1 MARARRRNPMPRRG
15 AILIANPA
23 KAKKSVDFKKVLAR
37 LKANGKKRH
46 NRRRRNP
53 VALRMNGLMLR
64 NPVAIRANRKR
75 KHNRRRRNPVA
86 LRMNPLAIRANGK
99 KRHNRKARRHN
110 GKKFMLF
117 NRRHRR
123 NPEGGIVGKVES
135 MIAKVPVVG
144 KIAAPIAVPAA
155 AAAVIVG
162 AVHYGIKM
170 GMQYVQATVAGYVA
184 PIGYTVGAAIL
195 GVAVQFVPASILST
209 SSKRSIAALAIAG
222 GGAVDGIRYLS
233 AREASAPV
241 DAAVSGLGEGG
252 YWQLA
257 GDPDSA
263 AVSALYKDC
272 SYADAAVCG
281 PDLDPAEGE
290 ACIAGARAWCAT
302 FPATI
307 QVTRTAD
314 GGPSR
319 HAGKHGHRW
328 GWAIASLGFPT
339 FRQIAAMPA
348 AKRVET
354 LGKLRHAAMSAH
366 HSATASHSG
375 GYGALVL
382 AQ

>member
-1 MARARRRNPMPRRG
+1 MARRRRNPMPRRG
-15 AILIANPA
+15 AILIANGA
-23 KAKKSVDFKKVLAR
+23 GRIKKSVDFSKVLAR
-37 LKANGKKRH
+37 LKKNGAAR
-46 NRRRRNP
+46 RRRRNP
-53 VALRMNGLMLR
+53 L
-64 NPVAIRANRKR
+64 AIRT
-75 KHNRRRRNPVA
+75 NPVA

-99 KRHNRKARRHN
+99 RRHNAKRRHNRRRNPVALRMNGLSMRFNRKRRHN
-110 GKKFMLF
+110 GK
-117 NRRHRR
+117 RRR
-123 NPEGGIVGKVES
+123 NPSLAGVEA
-135 MIAKVPVVG
+135 MVAKVPVVG
-144 KIAAPIAVPAA
+144 KIAAPIVVPAA

-162 AVHYGIKM
+162 GVHYGIKAVM
-170 GMQYVQATVAGYVA
+170 PMLPERVTSMLAPFAYTTGAAAMSLLLAFVPSSFLSPATKKMVAG
-184 PIGYTVGAAIL
+184 L
-195 GVAVQFVPASILST
+195 AV
-209 SSKRSIAALAIAG
+209 AG

-233 AREASAPV
+233 SRESADVAPEV
-241 DAAVSGLGEGG
+241 TAGLGEGG

-257 GDPDSA
+257 GDPDSE
-263 AVSALYKDC
+263 AVAGMYRDC
-272 SYADAAVCG
+272 SYADAAACG
-281 PDLDPAEGE
+281 PDLDPTEGE
-290 ACIAGARAWCAT
+290 ACIQGARAWCAT

-339 FRQIAAMPA
+339 FRKIAALPA

-366 HSATASHSG
+366 HGASHG

>member
-15 AILIANPA
+15 AILIANGA
-23 KAKKSVDFKKVLAR
+23 ARKTKKAVDFKRVLAR

-46 NRRRRNP
+46 NRKRRNP
-53 VALRMNGLMLR
+53 VALRMNGL
-64 NPVAIRANRKR
+64 AIRANGKKR
-75 KHNRRRRNPVA
+75 RHNRRRRAVRNPVA
-86 LRMNPLAIRANGK
+86 LRMNGLALRANGK
-99 KRHNRKARRHN
+99 KRRHNAKRRRNAGYMIFNRKRRHN
-110 GKKFMLF
+110 
-117 NRRHRR
+117 
-123 NPEGGIVGKVES
+123 PAGGIVSTVEK
-135 MIAKVPVVG
+135 MVAKVPVVG
-144 KIAAPIAVPAA
+144 KFAAPIAVPAA
-155 AAAVIVG
+155 AAAAIVG

-170 GMQYVQATVAGYVA
+170 GMPYVPATVAGYVA

-195 GVAVQFVPASILST
+195 GMAVQFVPSSVLSPA
-209 SSKRSIAALAIAG
+209 SKRSIAALAIAG

-233 AREASAPV
+233 ARESASAVPEST
-241 DAAVSGLGEGG
+241 AGLGEGG

-257 GDPDSA
+257 GDPDSS
-263 AVSALYKDC
+263 AVAQMYRDC

-281 PDLDPAEGE
+281 SDLDPAEGE
-290 ACIAGARAWCAT
+290 AAIAGPRAWAAT

-314 GGPSR
+314 GGVSR

-348 AKRVET
+348 EKRVET
-354 LGKLRHAAMSAH
+354 LGRLRHHAMSAH
-366 HSATASHSG
+366 QSASSG